1 MKKLF
6 KILIGIAIAITTLF
20 LIIKIKGDNY
30 LLKGMWAC
38 YLHGESSATITDAK
52 YFKTTN
58 IEAAKEK
65 WDWANSANYNKQPLP
80 EKLKKTLDET
90 GTVAF
95 LVIQNDSIL
104 HEHYVDRNAEDAQT
118 NSFSMAKSI
127 TTMLAQIA
135 IQKGILQGWHQKVQ
149 TIFPQIKG
157 KHANELEL
165 WHLSTM
171 SSGLDWDES
180 YKNPWSVTAKAYYGD
195 DIRELMLTLPISDSP
210 GKSFIYQSGST
221 QLLGLCL
228 IQATGKSLS
237 ELASEWLWK
246 PLQTT
251 HDAKWHTDEKG
262 TEMAYCCFN
271 TNARDFAH
279 FGKLMLHQGNWN
291 GTQILDSSFVQLA
304 TAPALSPN
312 YGYSFW
318 LDNSQGTKVFFQWGF
333 CGQYIITVPEY
344 NLVIVRLGNTDL
356 VKQNNISEYCG
367 LMVKEVLE
375 IVGKK

>member
-1 MKKLF
+1 MKTFF
-6 KILIGIAIAITTLF
+6 KIITGNAIVIALLIGVT
-20 LIIKIKGDNY
+20 IIRGDQY
-30 LLKGMWAC
+30 LLKGLWTT

-58 IEAAKEK
+58 IEAGKEK
-65 WDWANSANYNKQPLP
+65 WDWANSIDYNKQALP

-95 LVIQNDSIL
+95 LVIQNDSIV
-104 HEHYVDRNAEDAQT
+104 HEHYAERGDETAQT

-135 IQKGILQGWHQKVQ
+135 IQKKILTGWHQKVNS
-149 TIFPQIKG
+149 ILPQVKG
-157 KHANELEL
+157 KHAEELEL

-180 YKNPWSVTAKAYYGD
+180 YKNPWSVTAKAYYSD
-195 DIRELMLTLPISDSP
+195 DIRELMFTLPISDEP
-210 GKSFIYQSGST
+210 GKSFNYQSGST

-228 IQATGKSLS
+228 IQTTGKSLS

-279 FGKLMLHQGNWN
+279 FGKMMLHQGNWN
-291 GTQILDSSFVQLA
+291 GTQVLDTAFVQMA
-304 TAPALSPN
+304 TTPALSPN

-318 LDNSQGTKVFFQWGF
+318 LDNTQGTKAFFQWGF

-356 VKQNNISEYCG
+356 VDKENFSEYCRV
-367 LMVKEVLE
+367 LVKEVLGM
-375 IVGKK
+375 VKK